1 MRGVAMIHLEAR
13 DYLNHLQ
20 AGGRI
25 LFLAR
30 FREDECI
37 GRGRAL
43 ILNDEDR
50 VAVMLE
56 PCGEPKNSGVDAGD
70 LVNYTVHTEAEPKI
84 VGNPASIRGNNFQ

>member
-1 MRGVAMIHLEAR
+1 MEEIHLEAR
-13 DYLNHLQ
+13 DYLNYLQ

-25 LFLAR
+25 LTLAR

-37 GRGRAL
+37 ARGRAL

-56 PCGEPKNSGVDAGD
+56 DCGDPAFSGVRAGN
-70 LVNYTVHTEAEPKI
+70 LVNYILHPEGDPKI
-84 VGNPASIRGNNFQ
+84 VGNPASVRG